1 MPEENN
7 TPKKRES
14 GNKGKH
20 TNRALSHYRV
30 TQIYNELKL
39 LKSNTDIRTKF
50 SEEWGVSP
58 RTVDTYIKKANKH
71 IRQDN
76 DIDRHDMLL
85 KLLHCYEHL
94 FTESLKT
101 KQHSNALG
109 ALNGISRITRI
120 DPAADKK

>member
-1 MPEENN
+1 MPEEK
-7 TPKKRES
+7 KKRPS

-50 SEEWGVSP
+50 SVEWGVTE
-58 RTVDTYIKKANKH
+58 RTVDNYIKKAQKH
-71 IRQDN
+71 IKQDL
-76 DIDRHDMLL
+76 DIDRHDYLL
-85 KLLHCYEHL
+85 KLLHCYEHVL
-94 FTESLKT
+94 QESLKS

-109 ALNGISRITRI
+109 SLNAMARLARL
-120 DPAADKK
+120 DPATDKK

>member
-1 MPEENN
+1 MVEEN
-7 TPKKRES
+7 KKKES

-20 TNRALSHYRV
+20 TNRALAHWR
-30 TQIYNELKL
+30 TMQIYNELKL

-58 RTVDTYIKKANKH
+58 RTVDTYIKRANKS
-71 IRQDN
+71 IRDDN
-76 DIDRHDMLL
+76 AIDRHDMLL

-94 FTESLKT
+94 FTESLIS

-120 DPAADKK
+120 DPATDKR

>member
-1 MPEENN
+1 MNEKE
-7 TPKKRES
+7 KRPS

-30 TQIYNELKL
+30 SQVYQELKL
-39 LKSNTDIRTKF
+39 FKSNTEIKRKF
-50 SEEWGVSP
+50 SSEWGVTE
-58 RTVDTYIKKANKH
+58 RTVENYIAKAHKH

-85 KLLHCYEHL
+85 QLLHCYQHL
-94 FTESLKT
+94 FTESLKS

-120 DPAADKK
+120 DPATDKK

>member
-1 MPEENN
+1 MPNEK
-7 TPKKRES
+7 KKRGP
-14 GNKGKH
+14 GNQGRKANKA
-20 TNRALSHYRV
+20 TAHYRLMCV
-30 TQIYNELKL
+30 YNELKL
-39 LKSNTDIRTKF
+39 LTSNTEIRAKF
-50 SEEWGVSP
+50 SKEWGVSP
-58 RTVDTYIKKANKH
+58 RTVDAYIKRANKH
-71 IRQDN
+71 IREDN

-94 FTESLKT
+94 FTESLKS